1 MSLYGTAV
9 ARWGCSLKTETLAEL
24 EVGQLDNEV
33 YRSEISSRSKDC
45 FVLSSFSF
53 RGFLWISVFLILL
66 VDICRILGASLA
78 SLQIPEFCIPKNGT
92 DALAGA
98 SGAL

>member
-9 ARWGCSLKTETLAEL
+9 ARWGCSRPKPWQSWKLDSWTMKFIEVKFQAEAKIAL
-24 EVGQLDNEV
+24 
-33 YRSEISSRSKDC
+33 S
-45 FVLSSFSF
+45 LSSFSF